1 MTGMLKIRKIITGP
15 FMTNTIILS
24 SKGSCVV
31 VDPGGEQKKI
41 IDDIEMNGLKPKA
54 IIATHG
60 HFDHVLGAS
69 QLQEKY
75 NVPLIIHVKD
85 EDMMRNS
92 GTMMNSFGISGNFTL
107 PSRIETFSGK
117 MDIAIGDHEISLN
130 ETPGH
135 TYGSICIMGDGFI
148 LTGDTLFRLSVG
160 RVDVGGNEEEL
171 VKSLKFLLSFP
182 ESTKIYPGHGEMS
195 DLRFEILNNV
205 FAKNIMSKNSL
216 Y

>member
-1 MTGMLKIRKIITGP
+1 MTGMLKIRKILTGP
-15 FMTNTIILS
+15 LMTNTIILS

-41 IDDIEMNGLKPKA
+41 IDDIEMNGLNPKA
-54 IIATHG
+54 VIATHG

-75 NVPLIIHVKD
+75 HIPLIIHEKD
-85 EDMMRNS
+85 VDMMRNS
-92 GTMMNSFGISGNFTL
+92 GTMMNSFGIAESFTP
-107 PSRIETFSGK
+107 PSKIETFTGK
-117 MDIAIGDHEISLN
+117 MDITIGDHEITLN

-135 TYGSICIMGDGFI
+135 TDGSICIIGEGFI

-160 RVDVGGNEEEL
+160 RVDIGGNQDEL

-205 FAKNIMSKNSL
+205 FAKNVMSKNTL

>member
-41 IDDIEMNGLKPKA
+41 IDDIEMNGFKPKA

-75 NVPLIIHVKD
+75 NVPLIIHDKD